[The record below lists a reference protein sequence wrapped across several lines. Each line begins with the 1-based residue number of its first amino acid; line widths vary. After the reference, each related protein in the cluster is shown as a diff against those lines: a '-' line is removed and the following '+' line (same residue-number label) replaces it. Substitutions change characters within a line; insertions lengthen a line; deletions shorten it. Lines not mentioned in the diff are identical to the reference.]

1 VALDV
6 QPTLLGPVV
15 QLRPLRESDYESLF
29 AVASDPLLWEQHPAR
44 NRCQEPVFREF
55 FAQGMASGGALLVAD
70 ATTQAVLGSS
80 RYAGYLPESSEV
92 EIGWTFLARSCWGGA
107 VNTALKALMLE
118 HAFGS
123 VESVIF
129 TVGELNLRS
138 QRAVLKLG
146 AVLAG
151 PMFAAGTP
159 HLRFRLARATY
170 SARTMRMQVSGDA
183 QPLAQAD
190 SNAGPHKDTSHHVHR

>member
-1 VALDV
+1 VALDL

-15 QLRPLRESDYESLF
+15 QLRPLRASDFASLF
-29 AVASDPLLWEQHPAR
+29 AVASDPLIWEQHPAR
-44 NRCQEPVFREF
+44 NRYQEPVFREF
-55 FAQGMASGGALLVAD
+55 FEQGVASGGALLVVD
-70 ATTQAVLGSS
+70 ATTQAVLGTS

-123 VESVIF
+123 VESVVF

-146 AVLAG
+146 AVLEG
-151 PMFAAGTP
+151 PMSAGGVP
-159 HLRFRLARATY
+159 HFRFRLSRATY
-170 SARTMRMQVSGDA
+170 GA
-183 QPLAQAD
+183 QTAH
-190 SNAGPHKDTSHHVHR
+190 AGQR